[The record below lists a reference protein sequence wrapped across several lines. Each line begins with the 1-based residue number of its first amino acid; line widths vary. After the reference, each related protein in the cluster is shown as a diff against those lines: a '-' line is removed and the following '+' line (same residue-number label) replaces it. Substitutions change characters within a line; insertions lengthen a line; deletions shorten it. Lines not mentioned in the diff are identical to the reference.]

1 MTPAERAPSHSA
13 AFPLR
18 GLKGLWW
25 EPRQYLPWPPV
36 LEAADYN
43 FFLLCYTFCA
53 ETSLRWRHPL
63 DRAAQDVIA
72 RLAGDCGRRGIVLG
86 LAIHPLIGFHSW
98 APRQA
103 AVRFHPTV
111 GADWFHRYW
120 QARQGGGT
128 VAPDAPLR
136 YDSARDLDVLI
147 DRYRQAYR
155 CGVRAFALCL
165 DDIDLSASGLGPA
178 DLAEAQCRVVGEL
191 WTRLRAI
198 DPRVRLLVVP
208 TLYWTGGLRAH
219 PLYTRRLA
227 GGFPPGVD
235 VFWTGDEV
243 RSQAITRTQ
252 ATEAT
257 VLFGRHPVVWF
268 NYASNDSFRF
278 SLQLPPA
285 PPPAAD
291 LSLAVAGLVV
301 NPMRQVALS
310 RLHVLVMGEYLRD
323 PQDYAHTGA
332 LKRACVGLL
341 GATDA
346 PLLERVVS
354 AWSAY
359 PDPRTLGD
367 DLADASPEW
376 RSALVARLAACQAEL
391 DEVLPRLRAHVLV
404 YAELIAARD
413 RLGLLLSALQVRDQ
427 ELDGV
432 DASTARDRLLARLS
446 EVDDEMAADARL
458 QLH

>member
-1 MTPAERAPSHSA
+1 MMPAVRAPSHPA

-36 LEAADYN
+36 LEAAGYN

-53 ETSLRWRHPL
+53 EASLRWRHPL
-63 DRAAQDVIA
+63 DRTARDVIA
-72 RLAGDCGRRGIVLG
+72 QLAGDCGRRGIVLG

-98 APRQA
+98 TPGRA

-120 QARQGGGT
+120 QARQAGR
-128 VAPDAPLR
+128 VLAPDAPLR
-136 YDSARDLDVLI
+136 YDDARDLDVLI
-147 DRYRQAYR
+147 DKYRQAYR
-155 CGVRAFALCL
+155 CGVRAFVLCL
-165 DDIDLSASGLGPA
+165 DDVDLHASGLGLA
-178 DLAEAQCRVVGEL
+178 DLAEAQCRVVSAL
-191 WTRLRAI
+191 WTRLQAI
-198 DPRVRLLVVP
+198 DRRVRLLVVP

-219 PLYTRRLA
+219 PLYTTRLA
-227 GGFPPGVD
+227 VGLPPGVD
-235 VFWTGDEV
+235 VFWTGEEV
-243 RSQAITRTQ
+243 RSQAITRAQ
-252 ATEAT
+252 AAEAN
-257 VLFGRHPVVWF
+257 VLYGRQPVLWL

-291 LSLAVAGLVV
+291 LSLAVGGLIV

-310 RLHVLVMGEYLRD
+310 QLHALVMGEYLRD
-323 PQDYAHTGA
+323 PPSYTHAGA

-367 DLADASPEW
+367 DLAGASPEW

-391 DEVLPRLRAHVLV
+391 DEVLPRLRVHGLL
-404 YAELIAARD
+404 YAELVAAAA
-413 RLGLLLSALQVRDQ
+413 RLGLLLSALRVRDP
-427 ELDGV
+427 ELDEV
-432 DASTARDRLLARLS
+432 DASMARDKLLSRLG
-446 EVDDEMAADARL
+446 EVDDEIAADARL
-458 QLH
+458 GLN